1 MKSKTKASTNSGR
14 GKSKE
19 TQPTH
24 KFPAPKSDPKKILK
38 KAKTAKTK
46 TEDNSERKRAEE
58 VLRENDERL
67 SKIFSAS
74 PIAISIARVA
84 DGKLT
89 EVNDVWCKLMG
100 FSREEAVGYNVEELK
115 IIDEEQRYKIREEFI
130 RSKGSIRLL
139 DSEITT
145 KSGEKK
151 SILTS
156 TELITIKGVPFSI
169 NSVIDITER
178 KQAEESLQ
186 KSNIFLESIIEQS
199 TNAIWI
205 SDENGTL
212 VRINQACCDLL
223 NLTAEEVAG
232 KYNVLKDNIVEEQG
246 HMPLVKAVFEEG
258 KSARFELRYDTSQLK
273 HLSLKGMAFVILDV
287 NIFPI
292 RGANGKVTN
301 AVIQHVD
308 ITERKRSEEEVR
320 YHLNQLTALNKASLQ
335 LQKLHS
341 PQILAREIIK
351 SLEVNLHYTYGAAL
365 LIEESCKRL
374 IPFAL
379 STQNQDASFEEQDK
393 KYVESKGIR
402 VGKGITGWVAQ
413 SGQNVR
419 LGDVRQD
426 ARYFSI
432 RDDIRSELCVPL
444 KAGDQVIGV
453 INIESLEVDAYSE
466 SDERVL
472 ETIAAQVSI
481 AIQNARLF
489 EQVQRQTA
497 ELEQRVL
504 ERTAQLKYANK
515 ELESFSY
522 SVSHDLR
529 APLRAISGFAEII
542 ARRHRASLNEEGQH
556 YFDNIIQ
563 ASERMG
569 YLIDDLL
576 NFSRLGRAV
585 LRQEPVSLSDMLA
598 DIARDFKGKLD
609 ELHGTIRIAEDL
621 PNVTGDNT
629 LLSQVFTNLLDNAI
643 KYHLPD
649 VTPQVTVDFQVE
661 DHHVV
666 VSVNDNGIG
675 IPLEYQDKIFAIFQR
690 LHAEEEYPGTGI
702 GLATVKKSVE
712 LLGGEVW
719 VESQIGK
726 GSTFFVK
733 L

>member
-14 GKSKE
+14 GKSKSKK

-24 KFPAPKSDPKKILK
+24 KFPAPKSNPKKILK

-156 TELITIKGVPFSI
+156 TELITIKGVQFSI
-169 NSVIDITER
+169 NLVIDITER
-178 KQAEESLQ
+178 KQTEEVLRYQQELLHEMGRVAKIGGWEFDVATGKGTWTEEVARIHDLDPNDETNVERGLSFYRGESRSRIENAIKEAIELAKPYSLELELLTAKGIHKWVQTIGHTITENGKVVKVRGSFQDITERKQTEESLQ

-246 HMPLVKAVFEEG
+246 LMPLVKAVFEEG
-258 KSARFELRYDTSQLK
+258 RPARFELKYDTSQLK

-292 RGANGKVTN
+292 RDANGKITN

-308 ITERKRSEEEVR
+308 ITERKRAEKEIR
-320 YHLNQLTALNKASLQ
+320 KLN
-335 LQKLHS
+335 
-341 PQILAREIIK
+341 
-351 SLEVNLHYTYGAAL
+351 
-365 LIEESCKRL
+365 
-374 IPFAL
+374 
-379 STQNQDASFEEQDK
+379 
-393 KYVESKGIR
+393 
-402 VGKGITGWVAQ
+402 
-413 SGQNVR
+413 
-419 LGDVRQD
+419 
-426 ARYFSI
+426 
-432 RDDIRSELCVPL
+432 
-444 KAGDQVIGV
+444 
-453 INIESLEVDAYSE
+453 
-466 SDERVL
+466 
-472 ETIAAQVSI
+472 
-481 AIQNARLF
+481 
-489 EQVQRQTA
+489 A

-504 ERTAQLKYANK
+504 ERTAQLEYANK

-556 YFDNIIQ
+556 YFDNIVQ
-563 ASERMG
+563 ASKQMG
-569 YLIDDLL
+569 HLIDDLL
-576 NFSRLGRAV
+576 THSRLGKTGIR
-585 LRQEPVSLSDMLA
+585 REPTSLASLMKEISSSLQSDIEA
-598 DIARDFKGKLD
+598 T
-609 ELHGTIRIAEDL
+609 HGTLNIAEGL
-621 PNVTGDNT
+621 PIVIGDGT
-629 LLSQVFTNLLDNAI
+629 LLSQVFTNLLVNAI

-649 VTPQVTVDFQVE
+649 VAPQVVVDFHVE
-661 DHHVV
+661 DQHVI

-675 IPLEYQDKIFAIFQR
+675 IPIEYQDKIFAIFQR
-690 LHAEEEYPGTGI
+690 LHSEEKYLGTGI

-712 LLGGEVW
+712 LLSGEVW
-719 VESQIGK
+719 VESQTGK

-733 L
+733 LRKD